1 MLRECAIGKIE
12 QNQMIHKLIIL
23 RFDEVVLLFF
33 DDNLY
38 APVLKATIG
47 CVIAG
52 PWHILSF

>member
-1 MLRECAIGKIE
+1 
-12 QNQMIHKLIIL
+12 MIHKLIIL

-52 PWHILSF
+52 PGHILSF